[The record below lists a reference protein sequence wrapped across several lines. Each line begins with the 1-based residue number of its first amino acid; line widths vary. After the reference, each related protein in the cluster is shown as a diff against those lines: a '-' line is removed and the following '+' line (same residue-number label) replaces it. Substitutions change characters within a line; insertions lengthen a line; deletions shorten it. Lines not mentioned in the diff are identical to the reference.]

1 MSHEEFQYIPRI
13 NDQSRKIVEKRVK
26 EFQMEH
32 IQLNENLE
40 FYCEEEKMDRSPSNK
55 SRSKF
60 DQLYDDSKHRNYRKK
75 HMYKSPLDEE
85 CTFKPKLCTPPKNS
99 NLQRYMSPP
108 FRQIRINNFAL
119 KRGSIDPNYSSHS
132 PLAACKSAKVLRTSS
147 KKRRFN
153 LQEFTVQKSK
163 KNDDFKENLSM

>member
-60 DQLYDDSKHRNYRKK
+60 D
-75 HMYKSPLDEE
+75 
-85 CTFKPKLCTPPKNS
+85 
-99 NLQRYMSPP
+99 
-108 FRQIRINNFAL
+108 
-119 KRGSIDPNYSSHS
+119 
-132 PLAACKSAKVLRTSS
+132 
-147 KKRRFN
+147 
-153 LQEFTVQKSK
+153 
-163 KNDDFKENLSM
+163 